1 MTIAFAKTVVP
12 AANLLILDSTPFVL
26 SGRSGTGGGV
36 VLVGVLGGEVS
47 VSSLG
52 GVTNTSLSEELSSW
66 TDSGY

>member
-12 AANLLILDSTPFVL
+12 AANLLNLDSAPFVL